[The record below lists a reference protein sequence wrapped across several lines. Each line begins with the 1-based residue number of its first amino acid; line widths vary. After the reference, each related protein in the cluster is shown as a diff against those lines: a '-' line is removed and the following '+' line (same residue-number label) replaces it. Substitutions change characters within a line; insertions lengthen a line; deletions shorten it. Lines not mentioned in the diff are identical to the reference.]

1 MTIRW
6 GITANSHDAALTVI
20 KDNDILFAAHAERS
34 SGVKNDKF
42 LNDKIV
48 AQAKEFGEPFSV
60 HWYETEWLKRLRQL
74 RAGQYKTAI
83 FRSDFP
89 STTLLRHNLEEI
101 GGGLGDDY
109 IPHPDS
115 KGIRL
120 WQARHH
126 HSHAAAGYYTS
137 SFTDAAVLVIDSIG
151 EFETLS
157 IWSGS
162 GRRLKRKFSQN
173 YPHSLGLWYSAM
185 TQRIGLKPNEEEY
198 ILMGW
203 AALGDPNRFK
213 QRIYED
219 FFYPL
224 EKGSAR
230 IRFRHNLHRGCLWW
244 ARELNTVQD
253 YADIAAATQA
263 VYEMVFEHL
272 LLETK
277 RLVQTDNIVLMG
289 GCALNCVAN
298 TKAHNIFKNV
308 WIMPNP
314 GDAGSSLGAIL
325 AYSKDFIEWTGPYLG
340 YNIEGAYPVN
350 GLLEELKTTKLVGCA
365 NGRAEFGPR
374 ALGNRTLF
382 ADPRGQNVKDL
393 VNTVKKRQEFRPFA
407 PVIKEEKLHDY
418 FECNFDSSP
427 YMQYIGKTR
436 RPDLFPA
443 ITHLDGTSRIQTVT
457 KSQHPDLY
465 NLLDRWETETG
476 CPMLLNTSL
485 NIKGEPM
492 VDTEE
497 DARRW
502 TELYKVKVCTRD

>member
-203 AALGDPNRFK
+203 AALGDPERFK

-219 FFYPL
+219 FFYPM

-244 ARELNTVQD
+244 ARELNAVQD

-308 WIMPNP
+308 WI
-314 GDAGSSLGAIL
+314 
-325 AYSKDFIEWTGPYLG
+325 
-340 YNIEGAYPVN
+340 
-350 GLLEELKTTKLVGCA
+350 
-365 NGRAEFGPR
+365 R
-374 ALGNRTLF
+374 
-382 ADPRGQNVKDL
+382 
-393 VNTVKKRQEFRPFA
+393 
-407 PVIKEEKLHDY
+407 
-418 FECNFDSSP
+418 
-427 YMQYIGKTR
+427 
-436 RPDLFPA
+436 
-443 ITHLDGTSRIQTVT
+443 
-457 KSQHPDLY
+457 
-465 NLLDRWETETG
+465 
-476 CPMLLNTSL
+476 
-485 NIKGEPM
+485 
-492 VDTEE
+492 
-497 DARRW
+497 
-502 TELYKVKVCTRD
+502 